1 MKIFVTGGS
10 GFVGASLL
18 PLLVRDLKIESIFLL
33 LRQGKSES
41 AESRLESILNKLFID
56 EERSIAKTKI
66 RLVSGDLTEENM
78 GFAEEMY
85 DQLSG
90 IVTHVCH
97 IGASTDFGA
106 PLDESRR
113 VNVQGTQRILDF
125 CDRARLKNPGFVRL
139 DYVSTAFVA
148 GVKSGRVKEN
158 DLDRGQLFANA
169 YEQSKFEAEQLVL
182 TYRHKFP
189 VVVTRPSIVVGDSRN
204 GYTPHF
210 KVLYWPLVLL
220 SKNLMPFIPSK
231 AAAKL
236 DIVPVDY
243 VARGIYTLLKSPDA
257 MNKTFYLSAGHKR
270 VISIKKFLSDTYR
283 LTNIVK
289 RPMIPVWVVE
299 MLMWKPFRWVLSKS
313 IWNTIEL
320 GSVYRGYLI
329 GSQVE
334 FDSRASEEFLKSK
347 GLASPPYWD
356 LYKEALF
363 NYCMETKWGRKLP
376 KPEVHYRNPE
386 HSRI

>member
-18 PLLVRDLKIESIFLL
+18 PLLVRDVKIETIYLL
-33 LRQGKSES
+33 LRPGNADSSEI
-41 AESRLESILNKLFID
+41 RLETILRKLFV
-56 EERSIAKTKI
+56 EEDLTQAKAKI
-66 RLVSGDLTEENM
+66 QGVSGDLTEENM
-78 GFAEEMY
+78 GLTQEAY
-85 DQLSG
+85 DHLSAR
-90 IVTHVCH
+90 VTHVCH

-113 VNVQGTQRILDF
+113 VNVQGTQRVLDF
-125 CDRARLKNPGFVRL
+125 CETSKVKNSGFVRL

-148 GVKSGRVKEN
+148 GVKSGRVREE

-182 TYRHKFP
+182 TYREKFP

-204 GYTPHF
+204 GFTPHF

-231 AAAKL
+231 SAAKL

-243 VARGIYTLLKSPDA
+243 VARGIYTILKSPEA
-257 MNKTFYLSAGHKR
+257 LNKTFYLSAGHKR
-270 VISIKKFLSDTYR
+270 VISIKKFLADTYR
-283 LTNIVK
+283 LTNIIK

-299 MLMWKPFRWVLSKS
+299 MLMWKPFRWILSKS
-313 IWNTIEL
+313 IWSTIEL

-334 FDSRASEEFLKSK
+334 FDSRVSEEFLKSK

-363 NYCMETKWGRKLP
+363 GYCMETKWGRKLP

-386 HSRI
+386 RG